1 MHPISLILLKSKN
14 FLVMEISDDSSCSD
28 RNNTILSTNSPFPE
42 DLIKNVSIFI
52 LKKHTKFERI
62 IARAEKD
69 FSVFYLILVKFSK
82 SFFQRTKILEN
93 LFFKEQAM
101 VVKNV
106 FVLPKFLN
114 KKLNNLFFNGMY

>member
-1 MHPISLILLKSKN
+1 
-14 FLVMEISDDSSCSD
+14 MEISDDSSCSD